1 MRREQDHGHVPE
13 SVLLKRLLLHKSDA
27 PAIHLFRSVK
37 VSLGVSLIDFGL
49 LALLVEFCRMNYL
62 MAASA
67 GFTVGVSLNYFL
79 SVRWVFA
86 TRKISRRHL
95 EYLIFAGIGAAGLLF
110 NGVIMVLLVEGG
122 ELHYM
127 AARMI
132 SGSTVFLGSFFFR
145 RTLLFRPGSGD
156 RGLPVIRERT
166 ENGT

>member
-1 MRREQDHGHVPE
+1 LRREEDHGHVLE
-13 SVLLKRLLLHKSDA
+13 SVLLKRLLLQKSDA

-67 GFTVGVSLNYFL
+67 GFAVGVSLNYFL
-79 SVRWVFA
+79 SIRWVFA
-86 TRKISRRHL
+86 TRNISRRHL
-95 EYLIFAGIGAAGLLF
+95 EYLIFAGIGVAGLLL

-122 ELHYM
+122 KLNYL

-132 SGSTVFLGSFFFR
+132 SGSAVFLASFFFR
-145 RTLLFRPGSGD
+145 RTFLFRPGIND
-156 RGLPVIRERT
+156 RGLPVIREQT